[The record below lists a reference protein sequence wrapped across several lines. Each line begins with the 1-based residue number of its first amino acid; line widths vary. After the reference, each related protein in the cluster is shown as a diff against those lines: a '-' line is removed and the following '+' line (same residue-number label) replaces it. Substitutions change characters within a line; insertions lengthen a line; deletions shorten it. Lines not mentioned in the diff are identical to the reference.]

1 MVFER
6 LHPNTNEWQMYYA
19 NHIVRYQFA
28 STILKDSSIKEN
40 ILDIACGVG
49 YGSAYLES
57 QGIKGITGADISEE
71 AIRIAKTAY
80 KSDHIDFIVDD
91 GCNPKQF
98 NQKKYNAIVSFET
111 IEHLKQPELFLTN
124 IKNCGNENCQLI
136 ISSPNVL
143 VTGHTSKKDWHF
155 HEKEYTPTEF
165 YQLFKNLGYKNIKI
179 YGQVY
184 SQSGNARNDIRSEL
198 NRLHFNPFMRL
209 GEAIQ
214 RILRGIKFG
223 PVLPEKIEDFEIV
236 EFDDP
241 ESIEKLGKNGPF
253 VLINVLNL

>member
-57 QGIKGITGADISEE
+57 QGFKRITGADISEE
-71 AIRIAKTAY
+71 AIRIAKTEY
-80 KSDHIDFIVDD
+80 KSEHIDFIVDD
-91 GCNPKQF
+91 GCNPKHF

-111 IEHLKQPELFLTN
+111 IEHLKQPDLLLKNF
-124 IKNCGNENCQLI
+124 KNCGNENCQLI

-143 VTGHTSKKDWHF
+143 VTGHTQKKDWHF
-155 HEKEYTPTEF
+155 HEKEYSPIEF
-165 YQLFKNLGYKNIKI
+165 LQLFKNLGYKSIKF
-179 YGQVY
+179 YGQGY
-184 SQSGNARNDIRSEL
+184 SKYGISRNEIRSEL
-198 NRLHFNPFMRL
+198 NRIHFNPFMRL